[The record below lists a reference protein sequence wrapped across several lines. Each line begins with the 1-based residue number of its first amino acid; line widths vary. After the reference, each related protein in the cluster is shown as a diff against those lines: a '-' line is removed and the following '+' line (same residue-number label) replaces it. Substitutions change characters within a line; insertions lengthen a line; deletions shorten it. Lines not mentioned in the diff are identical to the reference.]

1 MVGSDVVVVTVESSG
16 EVSVTV
22 SGHVAG
28 DISDSGSPDMG
39 KKWTDPE

>member
-22 SGHVAG
+22 SGHEVG
-28 DISDSGSPDMG
+28 DISDSRSPDI
-39 KKWTDPE
+39 KKK